1 MLEAEG
7 PECFPRLSTVGR
19 EKTKSLFVPCEIKE
33 KDEKLHTLFI
43 QNKGELL
50 EAAAASPTAL
60 NGVLRFETNR
70 LKECSAGRSF

>member
-7 PECFPRLSTVGR
+7 PECFPRLSTMGR
-19 EKTKSLFVPCEIKE
+19 VKTQSLFVPCEIKG

-50 EAAAASPTAL
+50 EPAAASPTAL
-60 NGVLRFETNR
+60 NGGAAL
-70 LKECSAGRSF
+70 

>member
-50 EAAAASPTAL
+50 
-60 NGVLRFETNR
+60 GG
-70 LKECSAGRSF
+70 GRSFSDSPEWRRCALRLID